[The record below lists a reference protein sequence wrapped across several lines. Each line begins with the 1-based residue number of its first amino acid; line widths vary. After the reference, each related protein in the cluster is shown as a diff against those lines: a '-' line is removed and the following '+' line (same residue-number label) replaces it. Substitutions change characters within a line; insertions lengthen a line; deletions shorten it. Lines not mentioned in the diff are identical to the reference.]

1 MLQAGLSLSGIL
13 KDNNKGMFA
22 GGGYSRVISIP
33 KVILAPKLICV
44 LPIAAD
50 FGRWGEKTIAFV
62 DRVIIRR

>member
-1 MLQAGLSLSGIL
+1 
-13 KDNNKGMFA
+13 MFA

-33 KVILAPKLICV
+33 KVILAPKLVCV

-50 FGRWGEKTIAFV
+50 FGRWAEKTIAFV